1 MIAIK
6 WAREKRY
13 KRTTDYDAE
22 EEEEEKLTKESS
34 RD

>member
-22 EEEEEKLTKESS
+22 EEEEKLTKESS